1 MPGPEIRYPV
11 ADNQTRT
18 VPFARLAVTYACELK
33 ASKGPDTPA
42 GRRTL
47 QVEGWASTEQ
57 VDRSQEVIHSSF
69 FRDSLET
76 FKANPQLWWQHW
88 CPVGLWDEVELR
100 EGQGLYVRGRM
111 IAVSDADET
120 SMAQVEEGIVRSMSV
135 GFNLSKPRA
144 ECGYAEDGVWHWTEG
159 GDLLEVSLVS
169 IPCNPGATTALA
181 KSLHLSL
188 PSESGAEE
196 EFADIEDPE
205 ERRVR
210 SELKRLAGATEALRN
225 FARHIT
231 KDGGAPSAEV
241 IGAALSPISDA
252 AEIAKAGRVLS
263 DRNRESVLAAR
274 DALNEVLERDD
285 ASRGSAESEGEQEPK
300 ERRVRIVRATPA
312 CSCGCE
318 SSHPDNKRLIIH
330 R

>member
-1 MPGPEIRYPV
+1 MPGPEIRHPATDSQPRV
-11 ADNQTRT
+11 
-18 VPFARLAVTYACELK
+18 VPFTRLAVTYACELK
-33 ASKGPDTPA
+33 AAKGPDTPS

-47 QVEGWASTEQ
+47 KVEGWASTEQ

-111 IAVSDADET
+111 IAVSDSDET

-159 GDLLEVSLVS
+159 GDLLEISLVS
-169 IPCNPGATTALA
+169 IPCNPGAVTTLA
-181 KSLHLSL
+181 KSLHLAL
-188 PSESGAEE
+188 PTEPTE
-196 EFADIEDPE
+196 EFGDIEDPE

-225 FARHIT
+225 FARHVT
-231 KDGGAPSAEV
+231 KSGGAPSAEV
-241 IGAALSPISDA
+241 IAAALSPISDA
-252 AEIAKAGRVLS
+252 VEIAKAGRVLS
-263 DRNRESVLAAR
+263 DRNRAAVLAAR

-285 ASRGSAESEGEQEPK
+285 ASRGSGTEGEQEPK
-300 ERRVRIVRATPA
+300 ERRVRIVRAAPA

>member
-1 MPGPEIRYPV
+1 MPGLSNPQDLRQ
-11 ADNQTRT
+11 A
-18 VPFARLAVTYACELK
+18 PFARLAVNFACNLK
-33 ASKGPDTPA
+33 ATRGPDTPA

-57 VDRSQEVIHSSF
+57 VDRSQEVIHTSF

-88 CPVGLWDEVELR
+88 APMGLWDDVELR

-111 IAVSDADET
+111 IAVSEAEEPC
-120 SMAQVEEGIVRSMSV
+120 MALVEEGIVRSMSV
-135 GFNLSKPRA
+135 GFNLSKPRP

-159 GDLLEVSLVS
+159 GDLMEVSLVS
-169 IPCNPGATTALA
+169 IPCNPGATMQVA
-181 KSLHLSL
+181 KSLHLAL
-188 PSESGAEE
+188 PQEPEDE
-196 EFADIEDPE
+196 EFGDIDDPE

-225 FARHIT
+225 FARHVT

-241 IGAALSPISDA
+241 IAAALSPISDA
-252 AEIAKAGRVLS
+252 VEIAKAGRVLS
-263 DRNRESVLAAR
+263 DRNRAAVLAAR

-285 ASRGSAESEGEQEPK
+285 ASRGSGTEEEQEEPK
-300 ERRVRIVRATPA
+300 GRFLRLVREAPA
-312 CSCGCE
+312 CACGCDGSRE
-318 SSHPDNKRLIIH
+318 TPKRVQIT

>member
-1 MPGPEIRYPV
+1 MPGPETRYPA
-11 ADNQTRT
+11 ADNPTRA
-18 VPFARLAVTYACELK
+18 VPFSRLAVTYACELK
-33 ASKGPDTPA
+33 AARGPDTPA

-57 VDRSQEVIHSSF
+57 VDRSQEVIHTSF
-69 FRDSLET
+69 FRDSLPT
-76 FKANPQLWWQHW
+76 FRANPQLWWQHW
-88 CPVGLWDEVELR
+88 YPLGLWDEVELR

-111 IAVSDADET
+111 IALSDADET

-135 GFNLSKPRA
+135 GFNLSKPRP

-159 GDLLEVSLVS
+159 GDLMEVSLVS
-169 IPCNPGATTALA
+169 IPCNPGATMQVA
-181 KSLHLSL
+181 KSLHLAL
-188 PSESGAEE
+188 PQEPEDE
-196 EFADIEDPE
+196 EFGDIDDPE

-225 FARHIT
+225 FARHVT

-241 IGAALSPISDA
+241 IAAALSPISDA
-252 AEIAKAGRVLS
+252 VEIAKAGRVLS
-263 DRNRESVLAAR
+263 DRNREAVLSAR

-285 ASRGSAESEGEQEPK
+285 ASRGSAEGEQEPK

-318 SSHPDNKRLIIH
+318 SSHPDNKRLVIN

>member
-1 MPGPEIRYPV
+1 MPGPEIRYPA

-18 VPFARLAVTYACELK
+18 VPFTRLAVTYACELK
-33 ASKGPDTPA
+33 AAKGPDTPA

-57 VDRSQEVIHSSF
+57 VDRSQEVIHTSF

-111 IAVSDADET
+111 IAVSEAEEPC
-120 SMAQVEEGIVRSMSV
+120 MALVEEGIVRSMSV
-135 GFNLSKPRA
+135 GFNLSKPRP

-159 GDLLEVSLVS
+159 GDLMEVSLVS
-169 IPCNPGATTALA
+169 IPCNPGATMQVA

-188 PSESGAEE
+188 PQEAEDE
-196 EFADIEDPE
+196 EFGDIEDPE

-225 FARHIT
+225 FARHVT

-241 IGAALSPISDA
+241 IAAALSPISDA
-252 AEIAKAGRVLS
+252 VEIAKAGRVLS
-263 DRNRESVLAAR
+263 DRNREAVLSAR

-285 ASRGSAESEGEQEPK
+285 ASRGSAEGEQEPK

-318 SSHPDNKRLIIH
+318 SSHPDNKRLVIN

>member
-1 MPGPEIRYPV
+1 MPGLSNPQDLRQ
-11 ADNQTRT
+11 A
-18 VPFARLAVTYACELK
+18 PFARLAVNFACDLK
-33 ASKGPDTPA
+33 AARGPDTPA

-57 VDRSQEVIHSSF
+57 VDRSQEVIHTSF

-76 FKANPQLWWQHW
+76 FKSNPQLWWQHW
-88 CPVGLWDEVELR
+88 QPMGLWDEVELR

-111 IAVSDADET
+111 IAVSEAEEPC
-120 SMAQVEEGIVRSMSV
+120 MALVEEGIVRSMSV
-135 GFNLSKPRA
+135 GFNLSKPRP

-159 GDLLEVSLVS
+159 GDLMEVSLVS
-169 IPCNPGATTALA
+169 IPCNPGATMQVA
-181 KSLHLSL
+181 KSLHLAL
-188 PSESGAEE
+188 PQEAEDE
-196 EFADIEDPE
+196 EFGDIEDPE

-225 FARHIT
+225 FARHVT

-241 IGAALSPISDA
+241 IAAALSPISDA
-252 AEIAKAGRVLS
+252 VEIAKAGRVLS
-263 DRNRESVLAAR
+263 DRNREAVLSAR

-285 ASRGSAESEGEQEPK
+285 ASRGSGTEEEQEEPK
-300 ERRVRIVRATPA
+300 GRVLRLVREAPA
-312 CSCGCE
+312 CACGCDGSRE
-318 SSHPDNKRLIIH
+318 TPKRVQIT

>member
-1 MPGPEIRYPV
+1 MPGPVNPQDLRQ
-11 ADNQTRT
+11 A
-18 VPFARLAVTYACELK
+18 PFARLAVNFACNLK
-33 ASKGPDTPA
+33 ATRGPDTPA

-57 VDRSQEVIHSSF
+57 VDRSQEVIHTSF

-88 CPVGLWDEVELR
+88 QPMGLWDEVELR

-111 IAVSDADET
+111 IAVSEAEEPC
-120 SMAQVEEGIVRSMSV
+120 MALVEEGIVRSMSV
-135 GFNLSKPRA
+135 GFNLSKPRP

-159 GDLLEVSLVS
+159 GDLMEVSLVS
-169 IPCNPGATTALA
+169 IPCNPGATMQVA

-188 PSESGAEE
+188 PQEAEE

-225 FARHIT
+225 FARHLT

-241 IGAALSPISDA
+241 IAAALSPISDA
-252 AEIAKAGRVLS
+252 VEIAKAGRVLS
-263 DRNRESVLAAR
+263 DRNREAVLAAR
-274 DALNEVLERDD
+274 DALNEVIERDD
-285 ASRGSAESEGEQEPK
+285 TSRGGTESEQEPK
-300 ERRVRIVRATPA
+300 ARRVRILREAPA

-318 SSHPDNKRLIIH
+318 SGHAERKQLIIH